1 MTTTSD
7 AQLLLDHLDRQGI
20 TGADAVTRGWDHM
33 GALLTDAA
41 LQSGRRYKTQ
51 VLPRVRNLIAAWPDA
66 NTTTGLLRRLDT
78 DDIGA
83 TLPWNG
89 PRRLAKIPAM
99 ATVLQ
104 QHKIETVPELA
115 SALAGPER
123 DVLRAELGALWG
135 VGPKTLN
142 YLSIL
147 AGDAHVVAIDV
158 QVRAVARAAG
168 ITDVTTSH
176 LETVLHEAA
185 AIRGWRAGDLDAAIW
200 DSTQRSQS
208 TSVQHR

>member
-1 MTTTSD
+1 MTTRSD
-7 AQLLLDHLDRQGI
+7 AQLLLDHLDREGI
-20 TGADAVTRGWDHM
+20 TGAGVVSRGWDHM
-33 GALLTDAA
+33 GGLLSDAA

-66 NTTTGLLRRLDT
+66 DTTTGLLRRLDS

-104 QHKIETVPELA
+104 QHNIETVPQLA
-115 SALAGPER
+115 AALAGPNRE
-123 DVLRAELGALWG
+123 VLRAELGALWG

-168 ITDVTTSH
+168 IADVTTGH
-176 LETVLHEAA
+176 LERVLHEAA
-185 AIRGWRAGDLDAAIW
+185 AMRGWRAGDLDAAIW
-200 DSTQRSQS
+200 GSTQQ
-208 TSVQHR
+208 